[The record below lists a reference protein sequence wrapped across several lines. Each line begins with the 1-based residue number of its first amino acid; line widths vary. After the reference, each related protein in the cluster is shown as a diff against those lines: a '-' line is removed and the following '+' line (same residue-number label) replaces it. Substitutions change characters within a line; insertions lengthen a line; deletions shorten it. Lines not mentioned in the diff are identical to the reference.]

1 MFGIILFLAL
11 SSVLSPQDT
20 SNKEKMMKDAAEA
33 WLRPVDAGDY
43 GKAYDEL
50 AGTVKKE
57 IKRDDFVK
65 STDSLRKFLGK
76 LQMRKLK
83 SVEFVTNPPGPPEGE
98 YSAVQY
104 NTSFENRTVIEAIAF
119 RLEDGKWG
127 VIGYFVQ

>member
-1 MFGIILFLAL
+1 MLGILLFLAL
-11 SSVLSPQDT
+11 SNVVSPQDT
-20 SNKEKMMKDAAEA
+20 NKEKMMKDAADS
-33 WLRPVDAGDY
+33 WLVLVDAGDY

-57 IKRDDFVK
+57 ITREDFVQ
-65 STDSLRKFLGK
+65 STESLRKFLGK
-76 LQMRKLK
+76 LQTRKLK

-104 NTSFENRTVIEAIAF
+104 DASFENRTVIEAIAF
-119 RLEDGKWG
+119 RLEEGKWG